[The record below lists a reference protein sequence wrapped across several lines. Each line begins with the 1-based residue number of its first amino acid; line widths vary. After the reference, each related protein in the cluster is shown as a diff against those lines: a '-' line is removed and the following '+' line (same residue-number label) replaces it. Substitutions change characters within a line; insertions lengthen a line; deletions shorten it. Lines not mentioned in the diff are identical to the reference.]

1 MDDPIIGSGLLQ
13 LYLEDLVEHIEGSN
27 SEGHSI
33 LWIKEVVVENE
44 DELEENQ
51 ETPRFRF
58 PCRARRLIMETV
70 ELN

>member
-44 DELEENQ
+44 D
-51 ETPRFRF
+51 
-58 PCRARRLIMETV
+58 
-70 ELN
+70 